1 MMLVIGSSLVN
12 FLGSLKIY
20 MVVNLR
26 ARRINQSTHKL
37 PHTLMLIKKITYD
50 YSFITEK
57 IKIVGIEGKFR
68 VFLILKI

>member
-1 MMLVIGSSLVN
+1 
-12 FLGSLKIY
+12 
-20 MVVNLR
+20 MVVNFR
-26 ARRINQSTHKL
+26 ARKINRNIRKL
-37 PHTLMLIKKITYD
+37 PHTPILIKKKKRYD

>member
-1 MMLVIGSSLVN
+1 
-12 FLGSLKIY
+12 

-37 PHTLMLIKKITYD
+37 PHTLMLIKKIMYD